1 MLKMTA
7 IGNLTSDPQM
17 RTNASTG
24 KEYAIMRIAS
34 DRRYRDKDGNKY
46 TDFIS
51 IKVYSP
57 LAERCIEHLHKSD
70 KIAATGDFE
79 TITTTQ
85 NGTSNTGFLM
95 KANEVEFLSPRR
107 RNTEEFSEEELADLP
122 DKLELPGLPA
132 ENEGTVGF
140 SHSAAPDGLASRE
153 ALACDV
159 PAAHT
164 SPGASA

>member
-24 KEYAIMRIAS
+24 REYAIMRIAS

-57 LAERCIEHLHKSD
+57 LAERCVEHLHKSD
-70 KIAATGDFE
+70 RIAATGDFE

-85 NGTSNTGFLM
+85 NGITSTGFLV
-95 KANEVEFLSPRR
+95 KANEVEFLSPKRKD
-107 RNTEEFSEEELADLP
+107 EEEKNEP
-122 DKLELPGLPA
+122 KKVSELSVDDPIEVIEEVLDQAVAQG
-132 ENEGTVGF
+132 
-140 SHSAAPDGLASRE
+140 
-153 ALACDV
+153 
-159 PAAHT
+159 
-164 SPGASA
+164 

>member
-17 RTNASTG
+17 RTNTSTG

-46 TDFIS
+46 TDFVS

-57 LAERCIEHLHKSD
+57 LAERCVEHLHKSD
-70 KIAATGDFE
+70 KIAANGDFE

-85 NGTSNTGFLM
+85 NGVTSTGFLV
-95 KANEVEFLSPRR
+95 KANEVEFLSPKKRDGEQPDAVQAV
-107 RNTEEFSEEELADLP
+107 NELSIDDPIEKIEEVL
-122 DKLELPGLPA
+122 DKVV
-132 ENEGTVGF
+132 TQ
-140 SHSAAPDGLASRE
+140 
-153 ALACDV
+153 
-159 PAAHT
+159 
-164 SPGASA
+164 